1 MFGLLATAMCL
12 IARVFS
18 VFPCG
23 AIVNLMK
30 HVQSEPNTLS
40 WQRLVMMWHSGLR
53 GGIALVLALEVNGEW
68 CEHKATIV
76 NGTFVVICVLLFL
89 LGGSTEIMLN
99 FMGIKT
105 HEDAAED
112 ALVVQNRYY
121 VKMFSG
127 LHYAGALVMG
137 APENVKEEGEE

>member
-53 GGIALVLALEVNGEW
+53 GGIALVLALEVNAEW
-68 CEHKATIV
+68 CDHKATIV
-76 NGTFVVICVLLFL
+76 NGTFVVICVL
-89 LGGSTEIMLN
+89 LN

-127 LHYAGALVMG
+127 LHYAGALVMA